1 MDARD
6 LTEDDTTHHLR
17 IKSCYGLSSSD
28 AKVALAIAE
37 AETKETTEVAEAQV
51 ENQAQTEVQAQ
62 TELETEGKTKVEA
75 KSTVDV
81 ESIVDETKSKAE
93 HKVRAT
99 DCTEAK
105 ADVETEAKMEVQ
117 AQPESKIGTFKAIR
131 SYLKMPTA
139 KMAVGP
145 KSESLLRVLKWGL
158 VAGAATTAVVA
169 IVGVGR
175 LHDAKDRCRKL
186 AVGCKTLAEGFL
198 NLSSRTRINRDG
210 DGTRHLHLTSV
221 ARFCFV

>member
-1 MDARD
+1 M
-6 LTEDDTTHHLR
+6 
-17 IKSCYGLSSSD
+17 G
-28 AKVALAIAE
+28 AK
-37 AETKETTEVAEAQV
+37 
-51 ENQAQTEVQAQ
+51 
-62 TELETEGKTKVEA
+62 TELETEGKTKVET

-105 ADVETEAKMEVQ
+105 ANVEAKAEVEVQ
-117 AQPESKIGTFKAIR
+117 AQPESKIGSFKAIG

-139 KMAVGP
+139 NMAVGP

-175 LHDAKDRCRKL
+175 LHDAKDRCKKL
-186 AVGCKTLAEGFL
+186 AVECKTLAEGF
-198 NLSSRTRINRDG
+198 
-210 DGTRHLHLTSV
+210 
-221 ARFCFV
+221 F